1 MRAFCVAIIFLV
13 VVAVIGAFSLGYFQE
28 SSSTAYSSATGARLD
43 RAEAVNNYGRQI
55 IPD

>member
-1 MRAFCVAIIFLV
+1 MRAFGIASVLIVLLAIV
-13 VVAVIGAFSLGYFQE
+13 GAFSLGFFQE

-43 RAEAVNNYGRQI
+43 QAEAVNSYARQV

>member
-1 MRAFCVAIIFLV
+1 MRAFGIASVLIVLLAIV
-13 VVAVIGAFSLGYFQE
+13 GAFSLGFFQE

-43 RAEAVNNYGRQI
+43 RAEAVNSYARQV

>member
-1 MRAFCVAIIFLV
+1 MRAFGIASVLIVLLAIV
-13 VVAVIGAFSLGYFQE
+13 GAFSLGFFQE

-43 RAEAVNNYGRQI
+43 RAEAVNAYGRQV

>member
-1 MRAFCVAIIFLV
+1 MRAFGIASVLIILLAI
-13 VVAVIGAFSLGYFQE
+13 AGAFSLGLFQE

-43 RAEAVNNYGRQI
+43 RAEAVNSYGRQV

>member
-43 RAEAVNNYGRQI
+43 RAEAVNNYGRQV